1 MAGDQVTTQS
11 AQLRLDAYSRDLA
24 TRLRGPHRRREQ
36 IRAELRDGLDHAV
49 SNHIANGLTEAEAVR
64 AAISEFGAPEA
75 VADAFAGELA
85 TAHARRTIAAYV
97 ITGPLVGI
105 WWLLLLH
112 PHPWHTGAIAL
123 LVAIPVIPL
132 IAIAIAAAAT
142 VLATTGGLIRWI
154 PEANPRTALTATIAI
169 AALVLIVDVTVLVI
183 YARSNMPAQPL
194 AALAVTASLLRIA
207 CSITTLQHV
216 IALWHDLAGDRRSNR
231 VGSIASR

>member
-1 MAGDQVTTQS
+1 MAGNRVTTQS
-11 AQLRLDAYSRDLA
+11 AQLPLDAYSRDLA

-36 IRAELRDGLDHAV
+36 ILAELRDGLDHAV

-64 AAISEFGAPEA
+64 AAISEFGTPEA

-97 ITGPLVGI
+97 VTGPLVGI

-112 PHPWHTGAIAL
+112 PHPWRTGAIAF

-132 IAIAIAAAAT
+132 IALAIAAAVT
-142 VLATTGGLIRWI
+142 LLATTGRLIRWL
-154 PEANPRTALTATIAI
+154 PEATPRSALTATIAI
-169 AALVLIVDVTVLVI
+169 AALALIVDVTVLVI
-183 YARSNMPAQPL
+183 YTRSSMPAQPL

-207 CSITTLQHV
+207 CSITTLRHV

-231 VGSIASR
+231 VGSVANR

>member
-1 MAGDQVTTQS
+1 
-11 AQLRLDAYSRDLA
+11 
-24 TRLRGPHRRREQ
+24 
-36 IRAELRDGLDHAV
+36 
-49 SNHIANGLTEAEAVR
+49 
-64 AAISEFGAPEA
+64 
-75 VADAFAGELA
+75 
-85 TAHARRTIAAYV
+85 
-97 ITGPLVGI
+97 VGI

-142 VLATTGGLIRWI
+142 VLAATGGLIRWL

-169 AALVLIVDVTVLVI
+169 AALLLIVDVTVLVI
-183 YARSNMPAQPL
+183 YARSSMPAQPL